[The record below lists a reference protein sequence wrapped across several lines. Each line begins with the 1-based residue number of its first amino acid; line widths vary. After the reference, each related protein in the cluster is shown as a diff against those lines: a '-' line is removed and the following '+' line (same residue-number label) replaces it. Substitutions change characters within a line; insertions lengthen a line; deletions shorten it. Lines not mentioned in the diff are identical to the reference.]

1 MIIYLNGDFLSH
13 EEAKLSPFDRGFL
26 FADGVYEVIRTY
38 NGNLFRFEDH
48 LNRLKR
54 SLTSINLEYDLTN
67 LKNIICSLIEKNSL
81 LNNECLIYIQV
92 TRGIS
97 FPRTHHFPELPK
109 PTIFI
114 SVTKINDNKP
124 NLTNGVNVITQEDLR
139 WQRCDIKSIS
149 LLPSVLANQQANENG
164 AAETILYRNGLIT
177 EGTHTNFF
185 AIKNSMVF
193 TAPEGNRILSG
204 VTRKVVLELC
214 KKLDIIVKEEFI
226 KKDDLQTF
234 EEFFIT
240 STTKEILPV
249 LKIDLFAVPGNKPGK
264 LTVKLQNEFKNLTKH
279 I

>member
-38 NGNLFRFEDH
+38 NGNSFKFEDH

-97 FPRTHHFPELPK
+97 FPRTHHFPESPK

-164 AAETILYRNGLIT
+164 AAETILYGNGLIT

-214 KKLDIIVKEEFI
+214 MKLDIIVKEEFI

-249 LKIDLFAVPGNKPGK
+249 LKIGLFAVPGNKPGK
-264 LTVKLQNEFKNLTKH
+264 LTVKLQHEFKNLTKH